1 MPGPV
6 TGALDVLEYLQG
18 RLLVAL
24 EGLAVSFRPEF
35 CRKAELPYDL
45 LESIVPDIA
54 TLLIRAGLSRKMQ

>member
-24 EGLAVSFRPEF
+24 DCLAVSFRPEF
-35 CRKAELPYDL
+35 CRKEELPYDL